1 MNTEY
6 IKLTDLWND
15 GEYAE
20 VGHIMKEES
29 WNSSEVPSFALF
41 RQILRSKRI
50 KPSSQVP
57 IICKALN

>member
-1 MNTEY
+1 MNTDY

-29 WNSSEVPSFALF
+29 WSPSEVAKFCAYFA
-41 RQILRSKRI
+41 KYCG
-50 KPSSQVP
+50 VNE
-57 IICKALN
+57 LNLLHKFL

>member
-20 VGHIMKEES
+20 IGHIMKEES
-29 WNSSEVPSFALF
+29 
-41 RQILRSKRI
+41 
-50 KPSSQVP
+50 
-57 IICKALN
+57 